1 MPNSPLIFEIKGNAL
16 DDGPGIRSVVFFKGC
31 PLSCLWCHN
40 PESKRSAVEIGHD
53 AAACIGCNTCVE
65 SCRFDAL
72 APENPFFID
81 RAGCTLCFDCVE
93 ACPAGALRRI
103 GTPVSLAEIVAT
115 VLRDKPFYDSS
126 GGGVT
131 LSGGEPTLSMV
142 FAGEL
147 AQALKGHGVH
157 VLLET
162 CGAFPLAAF
171 KQRLYPYLDMIY
183 YDLKLMDDQAHQHYC
198 GASNRTI
205 LDNFR
210 VLQESAQHGGVP
222 ILGRVPL
229 IPGITDTQDNL
240 AAVAVF
246 LKECGADRVAL
257 LPYHPMWLEKNRTI
271 GIAVPADGENA
282 LRKWL
287 PEERL
292 LECKA
297 IFAREGIMVS

>member
-1 MPNSPLIFEIKGNAL
+1 MSNSPLIFEIKGNAL

-40 PESKRSAVEIGHD
+40 PESKRADVEIGHD
-53 AAACIGCNTCVE
+53 ASACIGCNTCVE

-72 APENPFFID
+72 SPENHFFID
-81 RAGCTLCFDCVE
+81 RAACSLCFDCVE

-103 GTPVSLAEIVAT
+103 GTPMTVADIVAA

-131 LSGGEPTLSMV
+131 FSGGEPTLSV
-142 FAGEL
+142 AFAGEL
-147 AQALKGHGVH
+147 AEALNANGIP

-162 CGAFPLAAF
+162 CGAFSLSVF
-171 KQRLYPYLDMIY
+171 KQRLYPHLDLIY
-183 YDLKLMDDQAHQHYC
+183 FDLKLMDDQAHQRYC

-205 LDNFR
+205 LYNFKM
-210 VLQESAQHGGVP
+210 LQQSSHSSGVP

-229 IPGITDTQDNL
+229 IPGITDTRDNL
-240 AAVAVF
+240 TAVAAF
-246 LKECGADRVAL
+246 LRQCGADHVAL
-257 LPYHPMWLEKNRTI
+257 LPYHPMWREKNRTI
-271 GIAVPADGENA
+271 GIAVSADGENA
-282 LRKWL
+282 LHEWL

-292 LECKA
+292 ATCKA
-297 IFAREGIMVS
+297 ILAKEGIAAV